1 MQSGNDACNHGGAS
15 LQVLA
20 SAIALPL
27 QQLVLTSPLVGVW
40 REDFFWGDGIALA
53 LVLGGFGVYQ
63 ALSPEGRRARGDH
76 GTHAPPAALPAP
88 TEPLCIARH
97 PPEHVVCAAPG

>member
-63 ALSPEGRRARGDH
+63 ALSPEGRRARERRGIRH
-76 GTHAPPAALPAP
+76 VAF
-88 TEPLCIARH
+88 CAR
-97 PPEHVVCAAPG
+97 A